1 MRKLSLALLAGSALM
16 AMGSVASAAD
26 LLLDPPAMQEPT
38 VIDNGFNFDGMYIGG
53 FIAGQSVPSTYGLG
67 VNLGVN
73 ALSDAILFGGELE
86 LTALSN
92 STWSAQAT
100 GKIGAL
106 VTENVAIYAFS
117 GIGAHS
123 VNDGYV
129 PLGAGLE
136 FGLTDGLS
144 LKTEYQH
151 NFDLSNSAQ
160 DADVV
165 KIGLN
170 WHF

>member
-16 AMGSVASAAD
+16 AMGSAASAAD
-26 LLLDPPAMQEPT
+26 LLAAPPMQEPT
-38 VIDNGFNFDGMYIGG
+38 VIDNSFNFDGMYIGG
-53 FIAGQSVPSTYGLG
+53 FLSGQSVPSAYGLG

-92 STWSAQAT
+92 NTWSAQAT
-100 GKIGAL
+100 GKVGAL
-106 VTENVAIYAFS
+106 VTENVAFYAYS

-123 VNDGYV
+123 TNDGYV

-151 NFDLSNSAQ
+151 NFDLSTSAQ

>member
-1 MRKLSLALLAGSALM
+1 MRKLTLALLAGSALM
-16 AMGSVASAAD
+16 ASASVASAAD
-26 LLLDPPAMQEPT
+26 LLLDPPMQEPT
-38 VIDNGFNFDGMYIGG
+38 AVDNSFNFEGLYMGS
-53 FIAGQSVPSTYGLG
+53 FIAGQSVPSAFGLG

-106 VTENVAIYAFS
+106 VTENVALYAFS
-117 GIGAHS
+117 GIGTHS
-123 VNDGYV
+123 TNDGYV

-136 FGLTDGLS
+136 FGISDGLS